1 MEITFKDYE
10 VSDKTISM
18 TIKNNEFNGI
28 YTDDYNKVLD
38 ILKLKNNSIGK
49 ILINEKEI
57 NKQDINKYKK
67 KIFNGQKI

>member
-28 YTDDYNKVLD
+28 YTDDYNK
-38 ILKLKNNSIGK
+38 IQ
-49 ILINEKEI
+49 KE
-57 NKQDINKYKK
+57 NKCSRRYTR
-67 KIFNGQKI
+67 